1 MIVLSVNAGS
11 SSLKFQAFDMPEE
24 NVLISGTFE
33 RIGMKE
39 SFYTIKVNG
48 EKIKKE
54 VELKNHEKAF
64 EILMEELLENKVVE
78 KLDEITG
85 VGHRVVQGGEFFQ
98 DSCLVDEAV
107 VEKIS
112 KKNPVVLIENDS
124 VIAVGG
130 TLIEAFDALEVVE
143 FTANTL
149 IHGGLIG
156 QIVKITDEEVEVINK
171 AFNLD

>member
-54 VELKNHEKAF
+54 VELKNHERAF
-64 EILMEELLENKVVE
+64 EILMEELLENNIVK
-78 KLDEITG
+78 KLDEIKAI
-85 VGHRVVQGGEFFQ
+85 GHRIVQGGPYFDKTE
-98 DSCLVDEAV
+98 EMTY
-107 VEKIS
+107 
-112 KKNPVVLIENDS
+112 EN
-124 VIAVGG
+124 I
-130 TLIEAFDALEVVE
+130 
-143 FTANTL
+143 
-149 IHGGLIG
+149 
-156 QIVKITDEEVEVINK
+156 K
-171 AFNLD
+171 